1 MPQAHT
7 ASLRYLPRHNYFPP
21 RSELTC
27 HNAYLGWDDCG
38 RGEILWTRV
47 HSPTP
52 RATYAEL
59 VPRPDALSQFAD
71 QKVPPFF
78 LGLHSG
84 QPQLIEGTFEAFTR
98 SQNVSV
104 PPATPHHAPEL
115 EQRVAATRLLVSLR
129 CHRPYPKIDFR
140 WA

>member
-1 MPQAHT
+1 
-7 ASLRYLPRHNYFPP
+7 
-21 RSELTC
+21 
-27 HNAYLGWDDCG
+27 
-38 RGEILWTRV
+38 
-47 HSPTP
+47 
-52 RATYAEL
+52 
-59 VPRPDALSQFAD
+59 
-71 QKVPPFF
+71 
-78 LGLHSG
+78 LHSG

-140 WA
+140 WARFKCHSRGLLLATSDSTCSRPSFVGQPGIFSSNPRTSQDAFNSFS